1 MQKFK
6 RLEDLTITDD
16 FMFSQVMKDEEI
28 CKEVVETIL
37 GIKVGK
43 IKFLTSQHEIE
54 ITPEAKSITLDVYL
68 RDEEKIINVELQNGH
83 RLELPKRC
91 RYYQAVADI
100 DNTQPG
106 DIYSQMK
113 DNYVI
118 FICTFDPFL
127 QGKAFYRFE
136 NFCLDCNPP
145 LPLRDGTCKLFL
157 NTTAEDL
164 TLLDPE
170 LKLFYDYIRRGTADS
185 TLTGRIESSINKLK
199 ENTEVRRKYM
209 TYTTRIAEAKSEA
222 FEDGFSA
229 GEEHGIAIGEK
240 LGEERGI
247 TIGRNEGISLGI
259 TQGAYQ
265 KAVETAKSM
274 KSENMSVSLIAHFT
288 GLSIEEIEKL

>member
-1 MQKFK
+1 MKKFK
-6 RLEDLTITDD
+6 AWEDLTITDD

-28 CKEVVETIL
+28 CKEVVEIIL

-43 IKFLTSQHEIE
+43 IEFLTSQHEIE
-54 ITPEAKSITLDVYL
+54 INPEAKTITMDVYL
-68 RDEEKIINVELQNGH
+68 RDEKKVINVELQNGH
-83 RLELPKRC
+83 RLELPKCSRF
-91 RYYQAVADI
+91 YQAAADI

-106 DIYSQMK
+106 GTYSQMK

-157 NTTAEDL
+157 NTMADDL

-170 LKLFYDYIRRGTADS
+170 LKLFYDYIRKGKTDGSLAKTID
-185 TLTGRIESSINKLK
+185 NKIAGIK
-199 ENTEVRRKYM
+199 ENIEVRGKYM

-229 GEEHGIAIGEK
+229 GEEHGIAIGE
-240 LGEERGI
+240 ER
-247 TIGRNEGISLGI
+247 GISLGI

-265 KAVETAKSM
+265 KAVETAK
-274 KSENMSVSLIAHFT
+274 NLIDLGLPQEQIALAT
-288 GLSIEEIEKL
+288 GLSVEEIEKL